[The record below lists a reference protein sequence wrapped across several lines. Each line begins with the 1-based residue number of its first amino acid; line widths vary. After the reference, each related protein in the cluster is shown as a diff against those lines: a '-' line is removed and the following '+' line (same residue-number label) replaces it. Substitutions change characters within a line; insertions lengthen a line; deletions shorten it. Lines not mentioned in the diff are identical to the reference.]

1 MDKKEFL
8 KSYDKARHKE
18 RKIALMI
25 EEYRARQMG
34 VAVKYSDMPKDTDLH
49 DLSDYMVKLEE
60 IQELYATQMAVTSK
74 IFDIVMKALDT
85 VQDRD
90 MYDVLVYRYV
100 KCMNTVQISMKMNM
114 TDWNVY
120 KLEQKGIE
128 KMEVSFFDM
137 ETVDRLLAYKTI
149 PELRGCSK
157 IA

>member
-100 KCMNTVQISMKMNM
+100 KCLNTVQISMKMNM
-114 TDWNVY
+114 SDWNVY

-128 KMEVSFFDM
+128 KMEVSFLDM

-149 PELRGCSK
+149 PDLRGCSK

>member
-8 KSYDKARHKE
+8 KSYAKARHKE

-25 EEYRARQMG
+25 EEYRSRQMG
-34 VAVKYSDMPKDTDLH
+34 CAVKYSDMPKGTDLH
-49 DLSDYMVKLEE
+49 DLSDYMCGLEE
-60 IQELYATQMAVTSK
+60 IENLLATQMAATSK

-114 TDWNVY
+114 TDWNIY
-120 KLEQKGIE
+120 KLEKKGIDN
-128 KMEVSFFDM
+128 MEVSFFDM
-137 ETVDRLLAYKTI
+137 ETVDRLLAYKTL
-149 PELRGCSK
+149 PEMRGCSK